1 MVFIRSLRL
10 CEKGHRYGYKDK
22 DTGEIVIA
30 PLYENGKEYPIV
42 IDKRNYLAVKYY
54 GKWGLINTNNEV
66 VVDFRYEDIGR
77 PKLKKGSPEFVLCFQ
92 QHDDGYY
99 KIGIISR
106 KLHITMTPILDYF
119 PENITV
125 LGENTCWY
133 YICKGEKWGAI
144 KTDGTVV
151 MELEYTK
158 EEVNNQITKQ
168 CENLILEYKNHKEDI
183 PWTRNVMRSR
193 DYLELF
199 EWE

>member
-1 MVFIRSLRL
+1 
-10 CEKGHRYGYKDK
+10 
-22 DTGEIVIA
+22 
-30 PLYENGKEYPIV
+30 
-42 IDKRNYLAVKYY
+42 
-54 GKWGLINTNNEV
+54 
-66 VVDFRYEDIGR
+66 
-77 PKLKKGSPEFVLCFQ
+77 
-92 QHDDGYY
+92 
-99 KIGIISR
+99 
-106 KLHITMTPILDYF
+106 MTPILDYF

>member
-1 MVFIRSLRL
+1 MMFIRGLRL
-10 CEKGHRYGYKDK
+10 YEKEHRYGYKDK
-22 DTGEIVIA
+22 DTDEIVIA

-42 IDKRNYLAVKYY
+42 IDNRNYLAVKYH
-54 GKWGLINTNNEV
+54 GKWGLVNANNEV

-77 PKLKKGSPEFVLCFQ
+77 PKLEKGSPKFVLCFQ
-92 QHDDGYY
+92 QQGEGYF
-99 KIGIISR
+99 KIGIIST
-106 KLHITMTPILDYF
+106 KLKVTVTPILDRF

-133 YICKGEKWGAI
+133 YIRKGEKWGAI